1 MNFSTNSETIFFA
14 FKSNCIEENWLY
26 NLLTDTMEVV
36 MRRKNKSE
44 KQQCSAISCF
54 NKRVL

>member
-26 NLLTDTMEVV
+26 NFLTDTMEAV
-36 MRRKNKSE
+36 MKNKSE
-44 KQQCSAISCF
+44 K
-54 NKRVL
+54 